1 MTYRIKKG
9 SKKMILFMLTGI
21 FLATLSSYQLFDY
34 LQTNEFISEFPG
46 DWDKPIGI
54 SVGLFLILR
63 SLKFVNESKGLFIK
77 IAKNHLVYRTRQSDS
92 VRKISFSDIEDIR
105 EKDEKI
111 IVVTKDLVDR
121 IIVDF
126 KRVRIKDDLKESI
139 KKSLNELD

>member
-1 MTYRIKKG
+1 
-9 SKKMILFMLTGI
+9 MIMFLLTGI
-21 FLATLSSYQLFDY
+21 FLVTLCSYDLFDY

-54 SVGLFLILR
+54 FVGLFLILR

-77 IAKNHLVYRTRQSDS
+77 FAKNHLVYRTRESDS

-111 IVVTKDLVDR
+111 IVVTKDLVHR

-126 KRVRIKDDLKESI
+126 KHVRVKDDLRKSI
-139 KKSLNELD
+139 KKALNQLD